1 MINFNFKS
9 KSCNVPPP
17 RPASAHGDCLSV
29 LFVTRCIPTALG
41 WERCV
46 WTLAHGLE
54 ALRRVSEWSTKDRT
68 RGQNVASVAAS
79 SGHFGPAFPHV
90 RSRTRP
96 EPWAPSSLPHLPPPA
111 RSPRSSA
118 FCRLRF
124 PTNSLSFAAGIKSR
138 LDVALPPLCSTLSA
152 LRSRPSLP
160 PTCPLLS
167 ERPSLPIGSGSPS
180 HCPRSLMHAAGKCL
194 VKWVLSAP
202 PPGRHLLTS
211 TWPRSLAARALPSD
225 PGAVGH
231 RGALAEIGVTDHR

>member
-1 MINFNFKS
+1 MDAR
-9 KSCNVPPP
+9 P
-17 RPASAHGDCLSV
+17 RPRGPSAC
-29 LFVTRCIPTALG
+29 
-41 WERCV
+41 
-46 WTLAHGLE
+46 
-54 ALRRVSEWSTKDRT
+54 VSEWSTKDRT

-160 PTCPLLS
+160 HPTPPPVRSSQKGRPCPSGQAAPLTA
-167 ERPSLPIGSGSPS
+167 RVPS
-180 HCPRSLMHAAGKCL
+180 CTAAGKCL

-231 RGALAEIGVTDHR
+231 RGALAEIGVTDHS